1 MPEEYDNISKHNHE
15 EKSMK
20 VPFTTHADIASLL
33 EKVDNC
39 HKNPSTT
46 KIYKYTKVIN
56 Y

>member
-1 MPEEYDNISKHNHE
+1 MTIYQNITMT
-15 EKSMK
+15 MK
-20 VPFTTHADIASLL
+20 VPFTTHVDITSLL

>member
-1 MPEEYDNISKHNHE
+1 MPEEYDNISKHNHDYE
-15 EKSMK
+15 SSIHNSYI
-20 VPFTTHADIASLL
+20 TSLL

-46 KIYKYTKVIN
+46 KICKYTKVIN